1 MFAGFELL
9 LLNFDNLALG
19 FVLLV
24 GVALGFLGLLWFFL
38 LSFSFGSNEPGLN
51 EVFEKYFV

>member
-1 MFAGFELL
+1 LFAGFELL
-9 LLNFDNLALG
+9 LLNFDDLALI

-24 GVALGFLGLLWFFL
+24 GVALGLLWFFL